1 MELLEWYVIA
11 LFWWVMIYN
20 HLLDRITKNKLL
32 SYLIDLSTLI
42 VALPCLYFLYTL
54 KGLSPTLLIGTPLL
68 IIILCLFMQTREI
81 FKKREK
87 NAAR

>member
-1 MELLEWYVIA
+1 MELLEWYVVV
-11 LFWWVMIYN
+11 LFWWAMIYN
-20 HLLDRITKNKLL
+20 VSLDRVTKNKLY

-42 VALPCLYFLYTL
+42 VTLPCIYFLYTL
-54 KGLSPTLLIGTPLL
+54 KGLYPTLLIGTPLL
-68 IIILCLFMQTREI
+68 ILILCLFMQTREI